1 MVMLRKKQSV
11 LVYGKYKALDAENP
25 NIYAYTRELGNKKI
39 LVILNFSDKLA
50 KINTIYN
57 LKNQKFYSIITQ
69 VHH

>member
-11 LVYGKYKALDAENP
+11 LVYGKYKLLDAENP

-50 KINTIYN
+50 KSTQFTI
-57 LKNQKFYSIITQ
+57 
-69 VHH
+69 